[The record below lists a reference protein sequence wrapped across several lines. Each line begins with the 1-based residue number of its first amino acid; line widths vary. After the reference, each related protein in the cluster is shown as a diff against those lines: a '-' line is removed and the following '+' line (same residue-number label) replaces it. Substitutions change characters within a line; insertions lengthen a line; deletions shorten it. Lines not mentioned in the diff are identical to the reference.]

1 MTSKTWF
8 LPPDFT
14 FLPDGQIALGNVI
27 PDPRRPTA
35 TLASLASHP
44 TIALPTAQSIVEKNR
59 SFTTGKSRSFG
70 FELFASFLDLASANG
85 KTDLS
90 RHKSRSFGATDHEV
104 RAYNGAFSPEAL
116 EAIVGLDAVKRHVRS
131 GRFGPRH
138 VYVISG
144 LRVARQGFMVTDERG
159 NKTEVAVGGSGPVP
173 VGTVPVQLGAG
184 ISGSREDTRTDGYE
198 TAPGIVFAYRL
209 HVIRPRGAAGG
220 AEAELFSDR
229 TAFFSGGA
237 DEDEQGEVMEA
248 AEMNGAE
255 LQEDLDLDL
264 ELDGYEERRIEEGDD
279 ESYIVFRSV
288 TAKEGQ
294 W

>member
-1 MTSKTWF
+1 MASRTWF

-35 TLASLASHP
+35 TLASLACDP
-44 TIALPTAQSIVEKNR
+44 TIALPAVQSIVEKNR
-59 SFTTGKSRSFG
+59 SFAAEKSRSFG
-70 FELFASFLDLASANG
+70 LELLASFLGSASANG

-90 RHKSRSFGATDHEV
+90 RHRSRSFGAADLEV

-116 EAIVGLDAVKRHVRS
+116 EAIVGLDGVKKHMRS

-144 LRVARQGFMVTDERG
+144 LRVARQGFTVTDEQRE
-159 NKTEVAVGGSGPVP
+159 KTEVAVGGGGSGPVP
-173 VGTVPVQLGAG
+173 VQLRGN
-184 ISGSREDTRTDGYE
+184 ISGSSVDTRTDGYE

-209 HVIRPRGAAGG
+209 HVIRPRRAG

-237 DEDEQGEVMEA
+237 EDEQGEVMEA
-248 AEMNGAE
+248 TEVNGAE
-255 LQEDLDLDL
+255 LLEDLDLD
-264 ELDGYEERRIEEGDD
+264 LDGYEERRIEEGDD
-279 ESYIVFRSV
+279 ESYVVFRSAV
-288 TAKEGQ
+288 AKEGQ
-294 W
+294 

>member
-14 FLPDGQIALGNVI
+14 FLPEGQIALGNVI
-27 PDPRRPTA
+27 PDPWRPTA

-44 TIALPTAQSIVEKNR
+44 AIVLPTAQSIVEKNR
-59 SFTTGKSRSFG
+59 SFTVEKSRSFG
-70 FELFASFLDLASANG
+70 LKLLASFLDFASVNG

-90 RHKSRSFGATDHEV
+90 RHKSQSFGAADHEV

-116 EAIVGLDAVKRHVRS
+116 EAIVGLDGVKKHIRS

-144 LRVARQGFMVTDERG
+144 LRVARQSFTVTDEQEK
-159 NKTEVAVGGSGPVP
+159 KTEVDVGGSRPVP
-173 VGTVPVQLGAG
+173 AGTVPFQLGG
-184 ISGSREDTRTDGYE
+184 NFSRSREDRRMDSYE
-198 TAPGIVFAYRL
+198 TALGIVFAYRL
-209 HVIRPRGAAGG
+209 HVIRPRDAG

-237 DEDEQGEVMEA
+237 EDEEGEVMEA
-248 AEMNGAE
+248 VEVNGAVLRE
-255 LQEDLDLDL
+255 NLDL
-264 ELDGYEERRIEEGDD
+264 EPDGYEERRIEEGDD
-279 ESYIVFRSV
+279 ESYVVLRS
-288 TAKEGQ
+288 AS
-294 W
+294 

>member
-44 TIALPTAQSIVEKNR
+44 TIVLPTAQSIVEKNR
-59 SFTTGKSRSFG
+59 SFTAEKSRSFG
-70 FELFASFLDLASANG
+70 LELFASFLDFASANG
-85 KTDLS
+85 KTDLLW
-90 RHKSRSFGATDHEV
+90 HKSKSFSAVDHEV
-104 RAYNGAFSPEAL
+104 LAYNGAFSPEAL
-116 EAIVGLDAVKRHVRS
+116 EAIVDLDRVKKHIRS

-144 LRVARQGFMVTDERG
+144 LRVARQSFTVTDEQG
-159 NKTEVAVGGSGPVP
+159 KKTEVAVGCSGPVP
-173 VGTVPVQLGAG
+173 AATVPVQLWGNV
-184 ISGSREDTRTDGYE
+184 SGSREDRRMDGYE
-198 TAPGIVFAYRL
+198 TALGVVFAYRL
-209 HVIRPRGAAGG
+209 HVIRPREAS

-237 DEDEQGEVMEA
+237 EDEVGEVMEA
-248 AEMNGAE
+248 VEVNWAV
-255 LQEDLDLDL
+255 LREDLDLETDI
-264 ELDGYEERRIEEGDD
+264 YEERRVEEGDD
-279 ESYIVFRSV
+279 ESYVVFRSA
-288 TAKEGQ
+288 TAKEGE
-294 W
+294 